1 MKQLQR
7 ILHVDDV
14 PSIRV
19 VTRISLEKLGGYQ
32 VLSCASAEE
41 ALSQVG
47 EFAPNL
53 LLLDVMLP
61 EVDGVTLLRQLATLV
76 DLQQIPVVLLTGH
89 LEPSRLAELESLG
102 VRCVLQKPF
111 NPLQLAARLKDIWEA
126 DQR

>member
-1 MKQLQR
+1 MKQLRR

-32 VLSCASAEE
+32 VLSCACAEE

-47 EFAPNL
+47 EFAPDL

-61 EVDGVTLLRQLATLV
+61 EVDGVTLLRQLAQRV

-89 LEPSRLAELESLG
+89 LEPSRLTEMENLG

-111 NPLQLAARLKDIWEA
+111 NPLQLAARLQDIWDA